1 MTDNEKKEGLTP
13 LQDLLEF
20 KVVVA
25 IVGLV
30 IGGTIGWF
38 LFF

>member
-1 MTDNEKKEGLTP
+1 MNDKKEITP

-25 IVGLV
+25 IVGLL

-38 LFF
+38 LF